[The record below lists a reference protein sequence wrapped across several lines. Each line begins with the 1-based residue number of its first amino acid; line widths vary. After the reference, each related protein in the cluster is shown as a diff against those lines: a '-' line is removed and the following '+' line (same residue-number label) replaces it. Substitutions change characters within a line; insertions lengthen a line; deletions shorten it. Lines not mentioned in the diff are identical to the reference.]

1 MKATR
6 IIPGRPVNDAATV
19 ADKVIDLIALTLDRS
34 PDFDAQTIR
43 DELTLARATL
53 ALLAS
58 GGHLPRGE
66 LVLVAPGL
74 RLRID
79 VPVGEDAIA
88 AGENTDAPRGSGA
101 ATTWTLHVPR
111 PDGLAS
117 MVLHMERS
125 CPHVSGDLA
134 PDEAPEVEGQT
145 VAQTIDLSRL
155 SVGGDQR

>member
-1 MKATR
+1 MKAKR
-6 IIPGRPVNDAATV
+6 VIPGRPVNDDTTV
-19 ADKVIDLIALTLDRS
+19 ADKVANLVALTLDRS
-34 PDFDAQTIR
+34 PNFDAQAIR
-43 DELTLARATL
+43 DELTLGRPAL

-58 GGHLPRGE
+58 GGHLRRGE

-79 VPVGEDAIA
+79 VPVGEEAIA
-88 AGENTDAPRGSGA
+88 AEENSDVPRGSGA

-134 PDEAPEVEGQT
+134 PDEAPEIERQN